1 VCNRRVLNIVRIL
14 RVSDE
19 RDSDVEEKSG
29 ILSEVRSEIPAVE
42 EQHLVGQE
50 IEVEVYTQINTTI
63 SHFRCSCDRKRF

>member
-14 RVSDE
+14 RVCDR

-42 EQHLVGQE
+42 EQHLVQE
-50 IEVEVYTQINTTI
+50 IKVEVYTQINTTI
-63 SHFRCSCDRKRF
+63 SHFRCICDRKRF